1 MPSNNNHPSN
11 AGNFFQSNLFTA
23 ILVGLFVVELVAI
36 STYTYS
42 EVQSRL
48 EPKNLVDEAEKA
60 IVKNYPEI
68 REKLTEEVKAKSPAI
83 AKALSEKAIAT
94 APEVRQWAENAT
106 RRQLNYT
113 LDEATK
119 LSTEEFRDLLQ
130 ANREKIKRAFVQ
142 IEDAPEET
150 KEYALGLESSIDE
163 YWGINL
169 KNQTHNAL
177 EFQQR
182 LNDKLERLSSDAP
195 LEPKELLEQ
204 RIVRILKT
212 LEQERLPKLKTLETS
227 KLLPN
232 AS

>member
-1 MPSNNNHPSN
+1 MRADNNHPSK

-23 ILVGLFVVELVAI
+23 ILVGLFAVELVAI
-36 STYTYS
+36 STYTYT

-48 EPKNLVDEAEKA
+48 KPKNLVDEAQKA
-60 IVKNYPEI
+60 IVNNYPEI
-68 REKLTEEVKAKSPAI
+68 REKLTEEVKAQSPVI
-83 AKALSEKAIAT
+83 AKTLSEKAIAT

-130 ANREKIKRAFVQ
+130 ANRERIKKAFVQ
-142 IEDAPEET
+142 IEEAPEET

-163 YWGINL
+163 YLGINL
-169 KNQTHNAL
+169 KNQTENAL
-177 EFQQR
+177 QLQRR
-182 LNDKLERLSSDAP
+182 LNDKLERLASDAP
-195 LEPKELLEQ
+195 LEPKELLEK

-212 LEQERLPKLKTLETS
+212 LEEERLPKLKTLETS

-232 AS
+232 DS